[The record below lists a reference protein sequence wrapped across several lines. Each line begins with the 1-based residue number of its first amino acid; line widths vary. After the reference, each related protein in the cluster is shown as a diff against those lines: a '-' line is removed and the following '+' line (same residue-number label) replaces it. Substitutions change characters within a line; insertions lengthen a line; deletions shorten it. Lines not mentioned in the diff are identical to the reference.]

1 MYESNTAL
9 CTYWIPEIAE
19 PTSSNKLKKGFQ
31 EIQVCSS
38 LTIYALMNVEV
49 RYYPQ
54 SSLYEDLIYF
64 FTHIDWYFS
73 NKLEKLPIKSL
84 ILKIW

>member
-9 CTYWIPEIAE
+9 CTYWIPEIVE
-19 PTSSNKLKKGFQ
+19 PTSSNKVQKGFQ

-38 LTIYALMNVEV
+38 LTIYALMNAES

-54 SSLYEDLIYF
+54 SSLYEDSICTTPRVVFTKTLYIF
-64 FTHIDWYFS
+64 FHILTGTS
-73 NKLEKLPIKSL
+73 VRN
-84 ILKIW
+84 